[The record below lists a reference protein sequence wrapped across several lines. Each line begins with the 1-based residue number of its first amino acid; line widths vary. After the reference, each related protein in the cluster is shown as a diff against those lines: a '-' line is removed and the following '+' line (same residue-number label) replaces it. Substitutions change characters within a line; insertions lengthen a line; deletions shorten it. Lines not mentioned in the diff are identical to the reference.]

1 MLRAADLSTDE
12 ASALPGDGRERRGAP
27 QHLLFLDRLLPVWDA
42 TRVERRVIEAPQTD
56 VYDAV
61 LDADFLDAVRR
72 NPAVRTLFAVR
83 DIALRG
89 EWVSLGK
96 DWPNEVAFGAIG
108 RFWGGETTWL
118 ATDAGSFGGFDRPG
132 FAKIGCSIHLRALA
146 GGRTLVSYEARTK
159 APDAQSRRAFM
170 RYWRVVAPF
179 VGVVMRAFL
188 RTVDQAVTQP
198 KVL

>member
-1 MLRAADLSTDE
+1 
-12 ASALPGDGRERRGAP
+12 
-27 QHLLFLDRLLPVWDA
+27 LLPVWDA

-83 DIALRG
+83 AAAEWLVTTLRLRRYASPPQPAALRLRDIALRG

-108 RFWGGETTWL
+108 RFWAGETTWL

-146 GGRTLVSYEARTK
+146 GGRTLVSYEARTR
-159 APDAQSRRAFM
+159 ATDAQSRRAFM